1 MRPSWQ
7 MMMVLAH
14 PHSKDTMIVK
24 EKLSESGHWYKKD
37 GTPAYT
43 VIGKTGERPATL
55 RDARKLGLLPSVTTI
70 NGMLSKAGLDT
81 WKQQQVLLAAL
92 TLPRLPDEPESDWL
106 ARVMQDS
113 KAQGREAAERGTA
126 IHAIIQTWFDGVYMP
141 EKPLYINTII
151 ETLENAFGSQLWL
164 SEKSFAHPL
173 GYGGKCDLMAK
184 AGFIVDFKTKD
195 TDLDKV
201 DVYFEHE
208 MQLAAYREGLGVP
221 TARCAIVFVNGTTD
235 QVKLIEIEQDRL
247 QKGWECFEHLL
258 RVYQIKNGI

>member
-1 MRPSWQ
+1 
-7 MMMVLAH
+7 
-14 PHSKDTMIVK
+14 MIVK
-24 EKLSESGHWYKKD
+24 EKVAESGHWYTKD

-43 VIGKTGERPATL
+43 TIGKTGERATTL

-70 NGMLSKAGLDT
+70 NGQLSKAGLDT

-92 TLPRLPDEPESDWL
+92 TLPRAEGEAEQEWL

-113 KAQGREAAERGTA
+113 KATGREAAERGTA
-126 IHAIIQTWFDGVYMP
+126 IHAIIEGYFEQIYMP
-141 EKPLYINTII
+141 QKPAYLDNIDIA
-151 ETLENAFGSQLWL
+151 LKNAFGDQPWL
-164 SEKSFAHPL
+164 AERSFGHPL
-173 GYGGKCDLMAK
+173 GFGGKCDLMAK
-184 AGFIVDFKTKD
+184 TGFIVDFKTKD
-195 TDLDKV
+195 TNLEKV

-221 TARCAIVFVNGTTD
+221 TARCAIVFVNGTTNE
-235 QVKLIEIEQDRL
+235 VKLIEIEQDQL

>member
-1 MRPSWQ
+1 
-7 MMMVLAH
+7 
-14 PHSKDTMIVK
+14 MIVK
-24 EKLSESGHWYKKD
+24 EKSSESGHWYKKD
-37 GTPAYT
+37 GSPAYT
-43 VIGKTGERPATL
+43 TIGKTGERATTL
-55 RDARKLGLLPSVTTI
+55 RDARKLGLLPSTTGI
-70 NGMLSKAGLDT
+70 IRQLSSAGLDL

-92 TLPRLPDEPESDWL
+92 TLPRLADELETDWL
-106 ARVMQDS
+106 KRVMQDS
-113 KAQGREAAERGTA
+113 RATGRDAAERGTA
-126 IHAIIQTWFDGVYMP
+126 IHAIIQTWFEGVYMP
-141 EKPLYINTII
+141 EKPPYINKIL
-151 ETLENAFGSQLWL
+151 ETLESAFGSQLWL

-173 GYGGKCDLMAK
+173 GYGGKCDLMAR

-201 DVYFEHE
+201 DVYFEME

-221 TARCAIVFVNGTTD
+221 TARCAIVFVNALTD

>member
-1 MRPSWQ
+1 
-7 MMMVLAH
+7 
-14 PHSKDTMIVK
+14 MIVK
-24 EKLSESGHWYKKD
+24 EKVAESGHWYTKE

-43 VIGKTGERPATL
+43 TIGKTGERPTTL

-92 TLPRLPDEPESDWL
+92 TLPRIPTETEQEWL
-106 ARVMQDS
+106 SRVMQDS
-113 KAQGREAAERGTA
+113 KATGREAAERGTA
-126 IHAIIQTWFDGVYMP
+126 IHAIIQGYFEQVYMP
-141 EKPLYINTII
+141 EKPPYLDSIDKA
-151 ETLENAFGSQLWL
+151 LEQAFGPQLWI
-164 SEKSFAHPL
+164 SEQSFGHPL
-173 GYGGKCDLMAK
+173 GFGGKVDLMAK
-184 AGFIVDFKTKD
+184 KMVGSDGFVVDFKTKE

-208 MQLAAYREGLGVP
+208 MQLAAYREGLGIP
-221 TARCAIVFVNGTTD
+221 TARCAIVFVNALTN
-235 QVKLIEIEQDRL
+235 QVKLIEVQQDQL

>member
-1 MRPSWQ
+1 
-7 MMMVLAH
+7 
-14 PHSKDTMIVK
+14 MIVK
-24 EKLSESGHWYKKD
+24 EKVVENGHWYTKD

-43 VIGKTGERPATL
+43 TIGKTGERATTL

-92 TLPRLPDEPESDWL
+92 TLPRLPYEPESEWL
-106 ARVMQDS
+106 SRVMQDS
-113 KAQGREAAERGTA
+113 KATGREAAERGTA
-126 IHAIIQTWFDGVYMP
+126 IHAIIESYFDQVYMP
-141 EKPLYINTII
+141 EKPAYLDGIDKA
-151 ETLENAFGSQLWL
+151 LEKAFGSQLWL
-164 SEKSFAHPL
+164 SEKSFGHPL
-173 GYGGKCDLMAK
+173 GFGGKCDLMAK
-184 AGFIVDFKTKD
+184 PINGKGNGFIVDFKTKD

-221 TARCAIVFVNGTTD
+221 AARCAIVFVNGTTN
-235 QVKLIEIEQDRL
+235 QVKLIEIEEQKL
-247 QKGWECFEHLL
+247 QNGWECFQHLL

>member
-1 MRPSWQ
+1 
-7 MMMVLAH
+7 
-14 PHSKDTMIVK
+14 MIVK
-24 EKLSESGHWYKKD
+24 EKVQENGHWYTKD

-43 VIGKTGERPATL
+43 TVGKTGERATTL

-92 TLPRLPDEPESDWL
+92 TLPRMEGEPEADWL

-113 KAQGREAAERGTA
+113 KATGREAAERGTA
-126 IHAIIQTWFDGVYMP
+126 IHAIIESYFDQVYMP
-141 EKPLYINTII
+141 EKPPYLDAIDS
-151 ETLENAFGSQLWL
+151 TLKSAFGEQLWL
-164 SEKSFAHPL
+164 PEKSFGHPL
-173 GYGGKCDLMAK
+173 GFGGKCDLMAK
-184 AGFIVDFKTKD
+184 PVNGKGDGFIVDFKTKD
-195 TDLDKV
+195 TDLNKV

-221 TARCAIVFVNGTTD
+221 VARCAIVFVNGTTN
-235 QVKLIEIEQDRL
+235 QVKLIEVEQDRL

>member
-1 MRPSWQ
+1 
-7 MMMVLAH
+7 
-14 PHSKDTMIVK
+14 MIVK
-24 EKLSESGHWYKKD
+24 EKVTENGHWYTKD

-43 VIGKTGERPATL
+43 TVGKTGERATTL

-92 TLPRLPDEPESDWL
+92 TLPRQPDEPESDWL

-113 KAQGREAAERGTA
+113 KATGREAAERGTA
-126 IHAIIQTWFDGVYMP
+126 IHAVIEAYFDQVYMP
-141 EKPLYINTII
+141 EKPAYLDGIDKA
-151 ETLENAFGSQLWL
+151 LLDAFGSQLWL
-164 SEKSFAHPL
+164 SERSFGHPL
-173 GYGGKCDLMAK
+173 GFGGKCDLMAVP
-184 AGFIVDFKTKD
+184 AFNAGNGFIVDFKTKD

-221 TARCAIVFVNGTTD
+221 TARCAIVFVNGTTN
-235 QVKLIEIEQDRL
+235 QVKLIEIEEQKL
-247 QKGWECFEHLL
+247 QNGWECFQHLL

>member
-1 MRPSWQ
+1 
-7 MMMVLAH
+7 
-14 PHSKDTMIVK
+14 MIVK
-24 EKLSESGHWYKKD
+24 EKVAESGHWYTKE

-43 VIGKTGERPATL
+43 TIGKTGERPTTL

-92 TLPRLPDEPESDWL
+92 TLPRIPTETEQEWL
-106 ARVMQDS
+106 SRVMQDS
-113 KAQGREAAERGTA
+113 KATGREAAERGTA
-126 IHAIIQTWFDGVYMP
+126 IHAIIQGYFEQVYMP
-141 EKPLYINTII
+141 EKPPYLDSIDKA
-151 ETLENAFGSQLWL
+151 LEQAFGQQLWI
-164 SEKSFAHPL
+164 SEQSFGHPL
-173 GYGGKCDLMAK
+173 GFGGKVDLMAK
-184 AGFIVDFKTKD
+184 KMVGSDGFVVDFKTKE

-208 MQLAAYREGLGVP
+208 MQLAAYREGLGIP
-221 TARCAIVFVNGTTD
+221 TARCAIVFVNALTN
-235 QVKLIEIEQDRL
+235 QVKLIEVQQDQL